1 MIKPYQILATDY
13 DGTLAHHG
21 VVSPETLAAVKRL
34 RASGK
39 RLVLVTGRELEELSR
54 FSDIGL
60 CDLVVAETARCF
72 TGRQRPNETS
82 EQPTPPHS

>member
-1 MIKPYQILATDY
+1 MIKPYQILAADY

-39 RLVLVTGRELEELSR
+39 RLVLVTGRELEELKQVFPILDSAIW
-54 FSDIGL
+54 SWQK
-60 CDLVVAETARCF
+60 TARCF
-72 TGRQRPNETS
+72 TGRQPAK
-82 EQPTPPHS
+82 